1 MDNIEKYFKMY
12 GEEIYIFLRKF
23 LKDEEIAKDILQE
36 TFLKAMKVSLEEEK
50 AKNYLFKIAKNLA
63 IDYLRKEGR
72 LVYEEE
78 LLEGNVE
85 DPEYVI
91 ENRDIWR
98 PLNEIEKEVL
108 ILYYYKGY
116 SYEEISKKL
125 RISLNT
131 VKSHIYRAKKKIY
144 NYLKGEKNEL

>member
-85 DPEYVI
+85 DPEYII

-144 NYLKGEKNEL
+144 NYLDGKKNEL

>member
-72 LVYEEE
+72 LVYEKE

-85 DPEYVI
+85 DPEYII

-98 PLNEIEKEVL
+98 PLNEIEREVL

-144 NYLKGEKNEL
+144 NYLKGEKK

>member
-72 LVYEEE
+72 LVYKEE

-85 DPEYVI
+85 DPEYII

-144 NYLKGEKNEL
+144 NYLKGEKK

>member
-85 DPEYVI
+85 DPEYII

-144 NYLKGEKNEL
+144 NYLKGEKK

>member
-36 TFLKAMKVSLEEEK
+36 TFLKAVKVSLEEEK

-85 DPEYVI
+85 DPEYII

-144 NYLKGEKNEL
+144 NYLDGKKNEL

>member
-1 MDNIEKYFKMY
+1 MY

-85 DPEYVI
+85 NPEYII

-144 NYLKGEKNEL
+144 NYLDGEKNEL

>member
-85 DPEYVI
+85 NPEYII

-144 NYLKGEKNEL
+144 NYLKGEEK

>member
-85 DPEYVI
+85 DPEYII

>member
-85 DPEYVI
+85 NPEYII

-144 NYLKGEKNEL
+144 NYLDGEKNEL

>member
-12 GEEIYIFLRKF
+12 GEEIYIFLRRF

-63 IDYLRKEGR
+63 IDYLKKEGK

-85 DPEYVI
+85 DPEYII

-116 SYEEISKKL
+116 SYEELSKKL
-125 RISLNT
+125 RIPLNT

-144 NYLKGEKNEL
+144 NYLKGEKK

>member
-1 MDNIEKYFKMY
+1 MDNIERYFKMY

-23 LKDEEIAKDILQE
+23 LKNEEIAKDILQE

-85 DPEYVI
+85 DPEYII

-144 NYLKGEKNEL
+144 NYLKGEKK

>member
-63 IDYLRKEGR
+63 IDYLRKEGK

-85 DPEYVI
+85 DPEYII

-144 NYLKGEKNEL
+144 NYLKGEKK

>member
-23 LKDEEIAKDILQE
+23 LKDEQIAKDILQE

-85 DPEYVI
+85 DPEYII

-144 NYLKGEKNEL
+144 NYLKGEKK

>member
-85 DPEYVI
+85 DPEYII

-125 RISLNT
+125 RIPLNT

-144 NYLKGEKNEL
+144 NYLKGEKK

>member
-1 MDNIEKYFKMY
+1 MY

-72 LVYEEE
+72 LVYEKE

-85 DPEYVI
+85 DPEYII

-98 PLNEIEKEVL
+98 PLNEIEREVL

-144 NYLKGEKNEL
+144 NYLKGEKK

>member
-63 IDYLRKEGR
+63 INYLRKEGR

-85 DPEYVI
+85 DPEYII

-125 RISLNT
+125 RIPLNT

>member
-85 DPEYVI
+85 DPEYII

-98 PLNEIEKEVL
+98 LLNEIEKEVL

-144 NYLKGEKNEL
+144 NYLEGEKNEL

>member
-1 MDNIEKYFKMY
+1 MY

-85 DPEYVI
+85 DPEYII

-144 NYLKGEKNEL
+144 NYLKGEKK